1 MKTEQLITMANQIGA
16 FFNPYPD
23 HEQVQKDI
31 ARHLNRY
38 WALSMRKQIVLYV
51 EEKAGAGLEAN
62 VIEAIKSHVK
72 L

>member
-16 FFNPYPD
+16 FFKPYPD
-23 HEQVQKDI
+23 QVQVQKDI

-38 WALSMRKQIVLYV
+38 WALAMRKQIAQHVQ
-51 EEKAGAGLEAN
+51 EQAGTGLEEN
-62 VIEAIKSHVK
+62 VIEAIKLHVK

>member
-16 FFNPYPD
+16 FFKPYPD
-23 HEQVQKDI
+23 QEQAQKDI

-38 WALSMRKQIVLYV
+38 WALAMRKQIVLHV
-51 EEKAGAGLEAN
+51 QEKAGLGLEAN
-62 VIEAIKSHVK
+62 VIDAIKSHVK

>member
-16 FFNPYPD
+16 FFKPYPD
-23 HEQVQKDI
+23 QVQVQKDI

-38 WALSMRKQIVLYV
+38 WALAMRKQIAQHVQEQSGV
-51 EEKAGAGLEAN
+51 GLEAS
-62 VIEAIKSHVK
+62 VIEAIKLHLK

>member
-16 FFNPYPD
+16 FFKPYPD
-23 HEQVQKDI
+23 QVQVQKDI

-38 WALSMRKQIVLYV
+38 WALAMRQQISQHVH
-51 EEKAGAGLEAN
+51 ETSGIGLDVN
-62 VIEAIKSHVK
+62 VIEAINSHLK